1 MEFIGRWAVTSIAVM
16 SAVWLVPGI
25 DTVGGDYAG
34 PIMCALALALVNAT
48 LKHILAILSLPITIV
63 TLGLFYLV
71 LNALM
76 LELAS
81 YLSREIFH
89 AGISIESFGSAF
101 FGAIIISI
109 VATVVGLVVGA
120 N

>member
-48 LKHILAILSLPITIV
+48 LKPILALLSFP
-63 TLGLFYLV
+63 
-71 LNALM
+71 M
-76 LELAS
+76 LCICSRKFKNSMHHSNHSCTSRFSPDYRAS
-81 YLSREIFH
+81 PCSRNRTRSRRFR
-89 AGISIESFGSAF
+89 S
-101 FGAIIISI
+101 
-109 VATVVGLVVGA
+109 
-120 N
+120 